1 MKLEEYE
8 CVKAKRRAQVRIYE
22 QTKDLTPEQ
31 LVAHYQRLGDAARK
45 RQTELRARARP
56 VA

>member
-8 CVKAKRRAQVRIYE
+8 CVKTTRRAQASIYE

-31 LVAHYQRLGDAARK
+31 LVTYYQRLGETARQ
-45 RQTELRARARP
+45 RQAELRARAQT